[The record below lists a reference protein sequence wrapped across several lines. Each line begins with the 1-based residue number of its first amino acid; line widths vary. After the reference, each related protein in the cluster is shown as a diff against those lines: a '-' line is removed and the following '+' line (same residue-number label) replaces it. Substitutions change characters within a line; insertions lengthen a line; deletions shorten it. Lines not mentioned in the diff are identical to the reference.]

1 MPLSPIIPSG
11 VSHVA
16 VLASTATPTASVK
29 TPTIPSGTTS
39 PMVSSISPKTGVRA
53 GGAEVTITGANLAG
67 ATVDFG
73 KKAGSIVSDTAD
85 KIVVTSPAG
94 VGAVSVTVT
103 TADGTSTASSAD
115 TFTYTTLTGLPAR
128 PSIPSGHKVKV

>member
-1 MPLSPIIPSG
+1 
-11 VSHVA
+11 
-16 VLASTATPTASVK
+16 
-29 TPTIPSGTTS
+29 
-39 PMVSSISPKTGVRA
+39 MVSSISPKTGVRA

-115 TFTYTTLTGLPAR
+115 IHLHDADRAASPTFDSQRAQGEGVAGSAWAGNRLKALQTHHGLAISDFPTSVR
-128 PSIPSGHKVKV
+128 